1 MTSEEFINSLVDY
14 RMQAVSAQRELS
26 TTDYEAVSDDG
37 IFVKSLRDSYP
48 EITDEEIADEL
59 FKAKDLSS
67 YATTT
72 EAMRQ
77 LYMTQRKTTTTRRKT
92 IKYSASSWKH
102 KGMRLLRL

>member
-1 MTSEEFINSLVDY
+1 VIL
-14 RMQAVSAQRELS
+14 
-26 TTDYEAVSDDG
+26 
-37 IFVKSLRDSYP
+37 

-59 FKAKDLSS
+59 FKKDLSS

-72 EAMRQ
+72 EAMRHKHDATSGRQ
-77 LYMTQRKTTTTRRKT
+77 LQSKKKT

>member
-1 MTSEEFINSLVDY
+1 
-14 RMQAVSAQRELS
+14 MQAVSAQRELS

-48 EITDEEIADEL
+48 EITDIADEL

-77 LYMTQRKTTTTRRKT
+77 P
-92 IKYSASSWKH
+92 A
-102 KGMRLLRL
+102 

>member
-1 MTSEEFINSLVDY
+1 LITECKPF
-14 RMQAVSAQRELS
+14 RHKELS

-72 EAMRQ
+72 AMRQ
-77 LYMTQRKTTTTRRKT
+77 LYMTQQAEDNYYKQKKT

>member
-1 MTSEEFINSLVDY
+1 MKQYL
-14 RMQAVSAQRELS
+14 
-26 TTDYEAVSDDG
+26 TTV
-37 IFVKSLRDSYP
+37 FCKSLRDSYP

-77 LYMTQRKTTTTRRKT
+77 LYMTQQAEDNYYKQEEKT

-102 KGMRLLRL
+102 KGMRLRL

>member
-1 MTSEEFINSLVDY
+1 LITECK
-14 RMQAVSAQRELS
+14 AVSAQRELS

-67 YATTT
+67 ATTT

-77 LYMTQRKTTTTRRKT
+77 LYMTQQAEDNYKRRKQ
-92 IKYSASSWKH
+92 
-102 KGMRLLRL
+102 

>member
-1 MTSEEFINSLVDY
+1 VIL
-14 RMQAVSAQRELS
+14 
-26 TTDYEAVSDDG
+26 
-37 IFVKSLRDSYP
+37 

-59 FKAKDLSS
+59 FKTKDLSS

-77 LYMTQRKTTTTRRKT
+77 LYMTQQAEQTTTNKKKT

>member
-1 MTSEEFINSLVDY
+1 VIL
-14 RMQAVSAQRELS
+14 
-26 TTDYEAVSDDG
+26 
-37 IFVKSLRDSYP
+37 

-77 LYMTQRKTTTTRRKT
+77 LYMTQQGDKLLQARRKQ
-92 IKYSASSWKH
+92 
-102 KGMRLLRL
+102 

>member
-1 MTSEEFINSLVDY
+1 VT
-14 RMQAVSAQRELS
+14 
-26 TTDYEAVSDDG
+26 
-37 IFVKSLRDSYP
+37 YP

-77 LYMTQRKTTTTRRKT
+77 LYMTQPRQLLQARRKQ
-92 IKYSASSWKH
+92 
-102 KGMRLLRL
+102 

>member
-1 MTSEEFINSLVDY
+1 LITECKT
-14 RMQAVSAQRELS
+14 VSAQRELS

-67 YATTT
+67 Y
-72 EAMRQ
+72 
-77 LYMTQRKTTTTRRKT
+77 YYRKR
-92 IKYSASSWKH
+92 
-102 KGMRLLRL
+102 